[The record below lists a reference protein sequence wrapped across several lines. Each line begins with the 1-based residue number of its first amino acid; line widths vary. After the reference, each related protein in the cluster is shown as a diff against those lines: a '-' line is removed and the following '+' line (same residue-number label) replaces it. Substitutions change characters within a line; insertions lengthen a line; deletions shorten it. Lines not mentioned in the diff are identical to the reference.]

1 MPKSL
6 KIYIISSVVLILFL
20 LSLNLMGLNLK
31 GEYTYHILAWTS
43 IIFTFYIVI
52 KFWKIIYIKIYGF
65 LLFALVGLSILPM
78 AILFLSIVSFLFNMN
93 TIQTIKV
100 NDEYKIVVTKKV
112 MAMKRAYIYNSESKF
127 PILEKSNNIARPDYS
142 DIVSE
147 TLNINSDD
155 PKLYEYENEPIQQ
168 AKLISINKDSIGIE
182 YQILNKKKI
191 IYHNL
196 NETYGY

>member
-78 AILFLSIVSFLFNMN
+78 AIPFLSIVSFLFNMN

>member
-31 GEYTYHILAWTS
+31 GEYTYQILAWTW

-78 AILFLSIVSFLFNMN
+78 AIPFLSIVSFLFNMN

-147 TLNINSDD
+147 TLNINFDD

-182 YQILNKKKI
+182 ISNSQQKENYLS
-191 IYHNL
+191 
-196 NETYGY
+196 

>member
-1 MPKSL
+1 MSKSL
-6 KIYIISSVVLILFL
+6 KIYIISSVLLILFL

-31 GEYTYHILAWTS
+31 GEYTYQILAWTW

-78 AILFLSIVSFLFNMN
+78 AIPFLSIVSFLFNMN

-112 MAMKRAYIYNSESKF
+112 MVMKRAYIYNSESKF

-155 PKLYEYENEPIQQ
+155 PKLYVYENEPIQQ

-182 YQILNKKKI
+182 ISNSQQKENYLS
-191 IYHNL
+191 
-196 NETYGY
+196 

>member
-1 MPKSL
+1 MSKSL
-6 KIYIISSVVLILFL
+6 KIYIISSVLLILFL

-31 GEYTYHILAWTS
+31 GEYTYQILAWTW
-43 IIFTFYIVI
+43 IIFTFYIII
-52 KFWKIIYIKIYGF
+52 KFWEIIYIKIYGF

-78 AILFLSIVSFLFNMN
+78 AIPFLSIVSFLFNMN

-182 YQILNKKKI
+182 ISNSQQKENYLS
-191 IYHNL
+191 
-196 NETYGY
+196 

>member
-31 GEYTYHILAWTS
+31 GEYTYQILAWTW

-78 AILFLSIVSFLFNMN
+78 AIPFLSIVSFLFNMN

>member
-6 KIYIISSVVLILFL
+6 KIYIISSVLLILFL
-20 LSLNLMGLNLK
+20 LSLNLIGLNLK
-31 GEYTYHILAWTS
+31 GEYTYQILAWTW

>member
-127 PILEKSNNIARPDYS
+127 PILEKSNNIARTDYS

>member
-1 MPKSL
+1 MSKSL
-6 KIYIISSVVLILFL
+6 KIYIIFSIVLILFL
-20 LSLNLMGLNLK
+20 LSLNLIGLNLK
-31 GEYTYHILAWTS
+31 GEYTYQILVWTW

-78 AILFLSIVSFLFNMN
+78 AIPFFSILSFLFNLN

-112 MAMKRAYIYNSESKF
+112 MAMKRAYIYNNESKF
-127 PILEKSNNIARPDYS
+127 LVLEKSNNIARPDYS

-147 TLNINSDD
+147 TLNLNSDD
-155 PKLYEYENEPIQQ
+155 PKLYELENTPIQQ
-168 AKLISINKDSIGIE
+168 AKLISVNKDSIGIE

>member
-31 GEYTYHILAWTS
+31 GEYTYHILAWTW

-78 AILFLSIVSFLFNMN
+78 AIPFLSIVSFLFNMN

>member
-6 KIYIISSVVLILFL
+6 KIYIISSVLLILFL

-31 GEYTYHILAWTS
+31 GEYTYQILAWTW

-78 AILFLSIVSFLFNMN
+78 AIPFLSIVSFLFNMN

-155 PKLYEYENEPIQQ
+155 PKLYKYENEPIQQ

>member
-6 KIYIISSVVLILFL
+6 KIYIISSVLLILFL

-31 GEYTYHILAWTS
+31 GEYTYQILAWTW

-78 AILFLSIVSFLFNMN
+78 AIPFLSIVSFLFNMN

>member
-6 KIYIISSVVLILFL
+6 KIYIISSVLLILFL

>member
-6 KIYIISSVVLILFL
+6 KIYIISSVLLILFL

-31 GEYTYHILAWTS
+31 GEYTYQILAWTW

-78 AILFLSIVSFLFNMN
+78 AIPFLSIVSFLFNMN

-147 TLNINSDD
+147 TLNINFDD

-182 YQILNKKKI
+182 ISNSQQKENYLS
-191 IYHNL
+191 
-196 NETYGY
+196 

>member
-1 MPKSL
+1 MGNYL
-6 KIYIISSVVLILFL
+6 YQ
-20 LSLNLMGLNLK
+20 NL
-31 GEYTYHILAWTS
+31 W
-43 IIFTFYIVI
+43 IFAFC
-52 KFWKIIYIKIYGF
+52 F

-78 AILFLSIVSFLFNMN
+78 AIPFLSIVSFLFNMN

-182 YQILNKKKI
+182 ISNSQQKENYLS
-191 IYHNL
+191 
-196 NETYGY
+196 

>member
-6 KIYIISSVVLILFL
+6 KIYIISSVLLILFL

-31 GEYTYHILAWTS
+31 GEYTYQILAWTW

-78 AILFLSIVSFLFNMN
+78 AIPFLSTVSFLFNMN

>member
-6 KIYIISSVVLILFL
+6 KIYIISSVLLILFL

-31 GEYTYHILAWTS
+31 GEYTYQILAWTW

-65 LLFALVGLSILPM
+65 LIFALVGLSILPM
-78 AILFLSIVSFLFNMN
+78 AIPFLTIVSFLFNMN

>member
-20 LSLNLMGLNLK
+20 LSLNLIGLNLK
-31 GEYTYHILAWTS
+31 GEYTYQILAWTW
-43 IIFTFYIVI
+43 IIFTFYIII

-78 AILFLSIVSFLFNMN
+78 AIPFVSILSFLFNMN
-93 TIQTIKV
+93 TIQTIKM
-100 NDEYKIVVTKKV
+100 NDEYKIVVTNTV
-112 MAMKRAYIYNSESKF
+112 MAKKRAYIYNSESKLL
-127 PILEKSNNIARPDYS
+127 ILEKSQNIARPDYS

-155 PKLYEYENEPIQQ
+155 PKRYEYVNEPIQQ
-168 AKLISINKDSIGIE
+168 AKLVSVNKDSIGIE

>member
-6 KIYIISSVVLILFL
+6 KIYIISSVLLILFL

-31 GEYTYHILAWTS
+31 GEYTYQILAWTW

-78 AILFLSIVSFLFNMN
+78 AIPFLSIVSFLFNMN

-155 PKLYEYENEPIQQ
+155 PKRYEYENEPIQQ

>member
-31 GEYTYHILAWTS
+31 GEYTYQILAWTW

-78 AILFLSIVSFLFNMN
+78 AIPFLSIVSFLFNMN

-155 PKLYEYENEPIQQ
+155 PKRYEYENEPIQQ

-182 YQILNKKKI
+182 ISNSQQKENYLS
-191 IYHNL
+191 
-196 NETYGY
+196 

>member
-1 MPKSL
+1 MSKSL
-6 KIYIISSVVLILFL
+6 KIYIISSVLLILFL

-31 GEYTYHILAWTS
+31 GEYTYQILAWTW
-43 IIFTFYIVI
+43 IIFTFYIII
-52 KFWKIIYIKIYGF
+52 KFWEIIYIKIYGF

>member
-31 GEYTYHILAWTS
+31 GEYTYQILAWTW

-78 AILFLSIVSFLFNMN
+78 AIPFLSIVSFLFNMN

-127 PILEKSNNIARPDYS
+127 SILEKSNNIARPDYS

-168 AKLISINKDSIGIE
+168 VKLISINKESIGIE

>member
-6 KIYIISSVVLILFL
+6 KIYIISSVLLILFL

-31 GEYTYHILAWTS
+31 GEYTYQILAWTW

-65 LLFALVGLSILPM
+65 SLFTLVGLSILPM
-78 AILFLSIVSFLFNMN
+78 AIPFLSIISFLFNMN

-112 MAMKRAYIYNSESKF
+112 MAMKRAYIYISEYKF

-142 DIVSE
+142 NIVSE

>member
-6 KIYIISSVVLILFL
+6 KIYIISSVLLILFL

-31 GEYTYHILAWTS
+31 GEYTYQILAWTW

-78 AILFLSIVSFLFNMN
+78 AIPFLSIVSFLFNMN

-147 TLNINSDD
+147 TLNINSDY

>member
-6 KIYIISSVVLILFL
+6 KIYIISSVLLILFL

-31 GEYTYHILAWTS
+31 GEYTYQILAWTW

-78 AILFLSIVSFLFNMN
+78 AIPFLSIVSFLFNMN

-182 YQILNKKKI
+182 ISNSQQKENYLS
-191 IYHNL
+191 
-196 NETYGY
+196 

>member
-1 MPKSL
+1 MSKSL
-6 KIYIISSVVLILFL
+6 KIYIISSVLLILFL

-142 DIVSE
+142 DIVYE

>member
-6 KIYIISSVVLILFL
+6 KIYIISSVLLILFL

-31 GEYTYHILAWTS
+31 GEYTYQILAWTW

-78 AILFLSIVSFLFNMN
+78 AIPFLSIVSFLFNMN
-93 TIQTIKV
+93 TIQTIKE

-147 TLNINSDD
+147 TLNINFDD

-182 YQILNKKKI
+182 ISNSQQKENYLS
-191 IYHNL
+191 
-196 NETYGY
+196 